1 MADEQVRQVMREAT
15 EAERIGEYW
24 TVTHA
29 EKLLP
34 TFDGNP
40 KEVRNFILTIES
52 TLEMLHEVR
61 KGPFVKSILA
71 HITGDA
77 KFKLNNRI
85 IDTWEDI
92 KKALEENYTTKHSLD
107 YTAGTL
113 FTARQH
119 AHESIAEWSN
129 RLLNISRELC
139 FEVKTKLIA
148 LSRDDPSINNQLCYL
163 RGGNDLIRELLKGT
177 FVNGLKDDRIK
188 YLLKSKRGDD
198 VTLLQL
204 IETAGN
210 EESELRSQ

>member
-1 MADEQVRQVMREAT
+1 M
-15 EAERIGEYW
+15 
-24 TVTHA
+24 
-29 EKLLP
+29 
-34 TFDGNP
+34 
-40 KEVRNFILTIES
+40 
-52 TLEMLHEVR
+52 R

-163 RGGNDLIRELLKGT
+163 RGGNDLITELLKGT